1 MVIAGRIQRYIF
13 MRCITSLAMTLGI
26 IVLAIVLVDVVEQM
40 RTVGSRTQI
49 TIQTAFTLTMMKTP
63 GLILE
68 TLPFAMLIGAILT
81 YSQLSRRSELPAI
94 RASGVSA
101 WRFLGPVMV
110 LAVVLGTIMVT
121 VLDPLAT
128 RLNEDFE
135 ATRDRL
141 TGGGRPSAQ
150 GVWLSQGDLQAGA
163 ATGEA
168 ESPATIVPVAEGTEA
183 TPANANAQAIIHGR
197 TIIGRGQALENV
209 TFWFFRPGALGPED
223 REFTHRIDAERAEL
237 KAGFWQLTGVV
248 ENRLGGEVSRTADLA
263 LPTNLS
269 GDTLLSRFAS
279 SKTIP
284 FWELP
289 SFIEAGQ
296 AAGMEIGEYS
306 LKYHTLLATPV
317 LMLAMALIGA
327 VVCLRLA
334 RSGGLSQLI
343 GAGALA
349 GFLLYF
355 VTRLA
360 SGMATSGATPP
371 EAAAW
376 CPPLCALFAVLALL
390 AHVEDG

>member
-13 MRCITSLAMTLGI
+13 RQCLSSLALTLGI
-26 IVLAIVLVDVVEQM
+26 IVLAILLVDVVEQM

-49 TIQTAFTLTMMKTP
+49 SIETAMTLTLMKTP
-63 GLILE
+63 GLLVE
-68 TLPFAMLIGAILT
+68 TLPFAMLIGSILC
-81 YSQLSRRSELPAI
+81 YSQLSRRSEIPAV

-101 WRFLGPVMV
+101 WRFLGPVMLLSVSMGV
-110 LAVVLGTIMVT
+110 LMVT

-128 RLNEDFE
+128 RLNEDFVTSRE
-135 ATRDRL
+135 NIM
-141 TGGGRPSAQ
+141 GGERSSSA

-163 ATGEA
+163 DEEEA
-168 ESPATIVPVAEGTEA
+168 SAPA
-183 TPANANAQAIIHGR
+183 ANAQAIIHGR
-197 TIIGRGQALENV
+197 TVVGRGEAIENA
-209 TFWFFRPGALGPED
+209 TFWYFRPGPLGPQD
-223 REFTHRIDAERAEL
+223 RVFTHRIDAQRAEL
-237 KAGFWQLTGVV
+237 KPGFWQLTGAV
-248 ENRLGGEVSRTADLA
+248 ENRVGGEITRSADLA

-269 GDTLLSRFAS
+269 SDTLLSRFAS
-279 SKTIP
+279 SDTIP

-289 SFIEAGQ
+289 AFIDAGR
-296 AAGMEIGEYS
+296 AAGMDVGEYV

-327 VVCLRLA
+327 AVCLRLS

-349 GFLLYF
+349 GFVLYF
-355 VTRLA
+355 VNRLA
-360 SGMATSGATPP
+360 SGMAASGATPP

-376 CPPLCALFAVLALL
+376 CPPLFALFAVLTLL

>member
-13 MRCITSLAMTLGI
+13 RQCLSSLALTLGI
-26 IVLAIVLVDVVEQM
+26 IVLAILLVDVVEQM

-49 TIQTAFTLTMMKTP
+49 SIETAMTLTLMKTP
-63 GLILE
+63 GLLVE
-68 TLPFAMLIGAILT
+68 TLPFAMLIGSILC
-81 YSQLSRRSELPAI
+81 YSQLSRRSEIPAV

-101 WRFLGPVMV
+101 WRFLGPVMLLSVGMGV
-110 LAVVLGTIMVT
+110 LMVT

-128 RLNEDFE
+128 RLNEDFVTSRE
-135 ATRDRL
+135 NIM
-141 TGGGRPSAQ
+141 GGERPSSA

-163 ATGEA
+163 DEEEA
-168 ESPATIVPVAEGTEA
+168 SAPA
-183 TPANANAQAIIHGR
+183 ANAQAIIHGR
-197 TIIGRGQALENV
+197 TVVGRGEAIENA
-209 TFWFFRPGALGPED
+209 TFWYFRPGPLGPQD
-223 REFTHRIDAERAEL
+223 RVFTHRIDAQRAEL
-237 KAGFWQLTGVV
+237 KPGFWQLTGAV
-248 ENRLGGEVSRTADLA
+248 ENRVGGEITRSADLA

-269 GDTLLSRFAS
+269 SDTLLSRFAS
-279 SKTIP
+279 SDTIP

-289 SFIEAGQ
+289 AFIDAGR
-296 AAGMEIGEYS
+296 AAGMDVGEYV

-327 VVCLRLA
+327 AVCLRLS

-349 GFLLYF
+349 GFVLYF
-355 VTRLA
+355 VNRLA
-360 SGMATSGATPP
+360 SGMAASGATPP

-376 CPPLCALFAVLALL
+376 CPPLFALFAVLTLL

>member
-13 MRCITSLAMTLGI
+13 MRCVTSLVMTLGI
-26 IVLAIVLVDVVEQM
+26 ILLAIVLVDVVEQM
-40 RTVGSRTQI
+40 RTIGSRTQI
-49 TIQTAFTLTMMKTP
+49 TLQTAFMLTMMKTP

-68 TLPFAMLIGAILT
+68 TLPFATLIGSILT
-81 YSQLSRRSELPAI
+81 YSQLNRRSEIPAI
-94 RASGVSA
+94 RAAGVSA
-101 WRFLGPVMV
+101 WRFIGPAMV
-110 LAVVLGTIMVT
+110 LALAMGVIMVT

-135 ATRDRL
+135 STRANL
-141 TGGGRPSAQ
+141 TGGSTPVTQ

-163 ATGEA
+163 E
-168 ESPATIVPVAEGTEA
+168 EEEGA
-183 TPANANAQAIIHGR
+183 DLGAGLANAQAIIHGR
-197 TIIGRGQALENV
+197 TVVGRGTALENV
-209 TFWFFRPGALGPED
+209 TFWFFRPGPGGPAD
-223 REFTHRIDAERAEL
+223 RVFTHRVDAQQAQL
-237 KAGFWQLTGVV
+237 SAGFWQLTGVI
-248 ENRLGGEVSRTADLA
+248 ENRVGGEILRSETLA

-269 GDTLLSRFAS
+269 SDTLLSRFAS

-289 SFIEAGQ
+289 AFIDAGK
-296 AAGMEIGEYS
+296 AAGMEIGEYV
-306 LKYHTLLATPV
+306 LKYHTLLATPIM
-317 LMLAMALIGA
+317 MLAMALIGA

-349 GFLLYF
+349 GFVLFF

-360 SGMATSGATPP
+360 SGMSSSGATPP

-376 CPPLCALFAVLALL
+376 CPPLFALFAVLTVL

>member
-1 MVIAGRIQRYIF
+1 MVIVGRIQRYIF
-13 MRCITSLAMTLGI
+13 LQCLMSLVMTLGI
-26 IVLAIVLVDVVEQM
+26 ILLAIVLVDVVEQM
-40 RTVGSRTQI
+40 RTIGSRTQI
-49 TIQTAFTLTMMKTP
+49 TLQTAFTLTMMKTP
-63 GLILE
+63 GLVLE
-68 TLPFAMLIGAILT
+68 TLPFATLIGSILT
-81 YSQLSRRSELPAI
+81 FSQLNRRSEIPAI
-94 RASGVSA
+94 RAAGVSA
-101 WRFLGPVMV
+101 WRFIGPAMV
-110 LAVVLGTIMVT
+110 LAVGMGVLMVT

-135 ATRDRL
+135 ATRAGL
-141 TGGGRPSAQ
+141 TGGGSPAVQ

-163 ATGEA
+163 EDEVTAQPEA
-168 ESPATIVPVAEGTEA
+168 GL
-183 TPANANAQAIIHGR
+183 ANAQAIIHGR
-197 TIIGRGQALENV
+197 TVIGRGQALENV
-209 TFWFFRPGALGPED
+209 TFWFFRPGPGGPAD
-223 REFTHRIDAERAEL
+223 RVFTHRIDARQAQL
-237 KAGFWQLTGVV
+237 SAGFWQLSGVT
-248 ENRLGGEVSRTADLA
+248 ENRVGGEIQRSETLA

-289 SFIEAGQ
+289 AFIDAGK
-296 AAGMEIGEYS
+296 AAGMEIGEYA
-306 LKYHTLLATPV
+306 LKYHTLLATPIM
-317 LMLAMALIGA
+317 MLAMALIGA

-349 GFLLYF
+349 GFVLYF

-360 SGMATSGATPP
+360 SGMSASGATPP

-376 CPPLCALFAVLALL
+376 CPPLFALFAVLTVL

>member
-13 MRCITSLAMTLGI
+13 RQCLSSLALTLGI
-26 IVLAIVLVDVVEQM
+26 IVLAILLVDVVEQM

-49 TIQTAFTLTMMKTP
+49 SIETAMTLTLMKTP
-63 GLILE
+63 GLLVE
-68 TLPFAMLIGAILT
+68 TLPFAMLIGSILC
-81 YSQLSRRSELPAI
+81 YSQLSRRSEIPAV

-101 WRFLGPVMV
+101 WRFLGPVMLLSVSMGV
-110 LAVVLGTIMVT
+110 LMVT

-135 ATRDRL
+135 ASRENIM
-141 TGGGRPSAQ
+141 GGARPSSA

-163 ATGEA
+163 DEDETSGAM
-168 ESPATIVPVAEGTEA
+168 
-183 TPANANAQAIIHGR
+183 ANAQAIIHGR
-197 TIIGRGQALENV
+197 TVIGRGEAIENA
-209 TFWFFRPGALGPED
+209 TFWYFRPGPLGPQD
-223 REFTHRIDAERAEL
+223 RVFTHRIDAQRAEL
-237 KAGFWQLTGVV
+237 KPGFWQLTGAV
-248 ENRLGGEVSRTADLA
+248 ENRVGGEITRSADLA

-269 GDTLLSRFAS
+269 SDTLLSRFAS
-279 SKTIP
+279 SDTIP

-289 SFIEAGQ
+289 AFIDAGR
-296 AAGMEIGEYS
+296 AAGMDVGEYV

-327 VVCLRLA
+327 AVCLRLS

-349 GFLLYF
+349 GFVLYF
-355 VTRLA
+355 VNRLA
-360 SGMATSGATPP
+360 SGMAASGATPP

-376 CPPLCALFAVLALL
+376 CPPLFALFAVLTLL

>member
-13 MRCITSLAMTLGI
+13 RQCLSSLTLTLGI
-26 IVLAIVLVDVVEQM
+26 MVMAILLVDVVEQM
-40 RTVGSRTQI
+40 RTIGSRTQI
-49 TIQTAFTLTMMKTP
+49 SIETALTLTLMKTP
-63 GLILE
+63 GLLVE
-68 TLPFAMLIGAILT
+68 TLPFAMLIGSILT
-81 YSQLSRRSELPAI
+81 YSQLSRRSEIPAV

-110 LAVVLGTIMVT
+110 LAVSMGAIMVT

-128 RLNEDFE
+128 RLNEEFAANREDII
-135 ATRDRL
+135 
-141 TGGGRPSAQ
+141 GGARPSTS

-163 ATGEA
+163 NEDETSG
-168 ESPATIVPVAEGTEA
+168 SV
-183 TPANANAQAIIHGR
+183 ANAQAIIHGR
-197 TIIGRGQALENV
+197 TVIGRGEAIENA
-209 TFWFFRPGALGPED
+209 TFWYFRPGPLGPLD
-223 REFTHRIDAERAEL
+223 RVFTHRIDAQRAEL
-237 KAGFWQLTGVV
+237 KPGFWQLTGAV
-248 ENRLGGEVSRTADLA
+248 ENRVGGEITRSADLA

-269 GDTLLSRFAS
+269 SDTLLSRFAS
-279 SKTIP
+279 SDTIP

-289 SFIEAGQ
+289 SFIDAGR
-296 AAGMEIGEYS
+296 AAGMDVGEYV

-327 VVCLRLA
+327 VVCLRLS

-349 GFLLYF
+349 GFVLYF
-355 VTRLA
+355 VNRLA
-360 SGMATSGATPP
+360 SGMAASGATPP

-376 CPPLCALFAVLALL
+376 CPPLFALFAVLTLL